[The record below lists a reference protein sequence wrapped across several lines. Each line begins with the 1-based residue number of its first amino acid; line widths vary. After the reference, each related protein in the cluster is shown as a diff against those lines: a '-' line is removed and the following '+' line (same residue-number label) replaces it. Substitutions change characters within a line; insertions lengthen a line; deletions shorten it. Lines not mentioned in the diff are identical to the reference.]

1 MLEEIK
7 ELRGIVAAQREQ
19 LRELREFANLEQS
32 QRHVESSEQATRLAQ
47 LEASLA
53 EKMAKEESWQVHQ
66 KAERAARDEER
77 EKLRAEKQ
85 ELIFR
90 MQALSEALETNK
102 QTVDHK
108 YPSLLLTKEE
118 QETRKPSPRKSSAQS
133 RLVGKLQSQQLRFSQ
148 RLNADFHLFASS
160 SLPQSKRM
168 RVWEKENHA
177 RAARVCGIVDESTND
192 HYHRNVISKNSIRP
206 TIC

>member
-1 MLEEIK
+1 MSEEIK

-102 QTVDHK
+102 QTIEHI
-108 YPSLLLTKEE
+108 LTKEE
-118 QETRKPSPRKSSAQS
+118 QETRKPSSRKSSVHS

-177 RAARVCGIVDESTND
+177 RAARVCGIVDESND
-192 HYHRNVISKNSIRP
+192 HYHRNVIRRNSIRP

>member
-66 KAERAARDEER
+66 KAERDEER

-168 RVWEKENHA
+168 GVWEKENHA